1 MSVNLNLQI
10 RTASINDI
18 ENIYNLYNSLSP
30 DDLYM
35 RFFSFKKIT
44 EEEIKNIISRKA
56 LVTLI
61 AEIDSN
67 IIGEASLYED
77 GEFSLVVSPNY
88 RKMGIGTRLVEELIN
103 QAKQHKLD
111 KIKFYTLP
119 DNIPMIKIGKKL
131 DFSLKFDEDEVFGI
145 KYIY

>member
-103 QAKQHKLD
+103 QAKQHKLN

>member
-10 RTASINDI
+10 RTASINDV
-18 ENIYNLYNSLSP
+18 EHIYNLYSSLSP

-44 EEEIKNIISRKA
+44 EEEIKNLISRKA

-61 AEIDSN
+61 AEIDNN
-67 IIGEASLYED
+67 IVGEASLYED

-88 RKMGIGTRLVEELIN
+88 RKMGIGTKLVEELVN
-103 QAKQHKLD
+103 QAMEHKLD

-131 DFSLKFDEDEVFGI
+131 GFSLKFDEDEVFGI
-145 KYIY
+145 KYIH

>member
-1 MSVNLNLQI
+1 MNLNLQI

-103 QAKQHKLD
+103 QAKQHKLN

>member
-1 MSVNLNLQI
+1 VNLNLQI
-10 RTASINDI
+10 RTASIDDI

>member
-1 MSVNLNLQI
+1 MNLNLQI
-10 RTASINDI
+10 RTASIDDI